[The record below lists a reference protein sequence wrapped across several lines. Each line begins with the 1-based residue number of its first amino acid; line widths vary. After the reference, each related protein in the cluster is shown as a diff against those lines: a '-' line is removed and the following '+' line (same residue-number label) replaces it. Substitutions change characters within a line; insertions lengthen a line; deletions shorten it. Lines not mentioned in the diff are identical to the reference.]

1 MISIPRDNK
10 GTLTDTHCQRKNISG
25 YSNRGKISLF
35 RVELNSEYSV
45 CRWELTAKEQGG
57 SLGEKS
63 LRGNI
68 GSEGESGCICLTDQ
82 GDEPSA
88 GGGGG

>member
-1 MISIPRDNK
+1 MRRG
-10 GTLTDTHCQRKNISG
+10 GTIAVGSCSAREIG
-25 YSNRGKISLF
+25 
-35 RVELNSEYSV
+35 LNSECIAGKREV
-45 CRWELTAKEQGG
+45 TAKEQGG